1 MAKGSLDIS
10 LRIGND
16 WNKLVLDIKELA
28 KRAPAATAYVIYN
41 HLGKYV
47 LRRSQELVPIDTGAL
62 RSTGILRPPNKAND
76 YTTTVSYGG
85 ILPSVK
91 TNEGKDEVNYAV
103 KVHEA
108 TGVKFNHGK
117 VALYLQRAA
126 SVAIATR
133 GSEAS
138 LSLAI
143 QKAIDDKVRVAGLK
157 DILGSASSPH
167 SGSVWHSKKSS
178 RKYSSDAKQK
188 PSRSY
193 RMVKGGK

>member
-28 KRAPAATAYVIYN
+28 LRAPASTAYVVYN
-41 HLGKYV
+41 HIGKYV
-47 LRRSQELVPIDTGAL
+47 LSKSQELVPIDTGAL
-62 RSTGILRPPNKAND
+62 RSTGILRPPNKGNN
-76 YTTTVSYGG
+76 YTTTISYGG
-85 ILPSVK
+85 TLPSVK
-91 TNEGKDEVNYAV
+91 TNEGKDSVGYAV

-126 SVAIATR
+126 SIAIGIR

-138 LSLAI
+138 LGTAI
-143 QKAIDDKVRVAGLK
+143 KKAIDDKVRLAGLK
-157 DILGSASSPH
+157 DILGTASSPY
-167 SGSVWHSKKSS
+167 SGDVMNRSS
-178 RKYSSDAKQK
+178 RRNYSGDAAKNK

-193 RMVKGGK
+193 RMVRGSK